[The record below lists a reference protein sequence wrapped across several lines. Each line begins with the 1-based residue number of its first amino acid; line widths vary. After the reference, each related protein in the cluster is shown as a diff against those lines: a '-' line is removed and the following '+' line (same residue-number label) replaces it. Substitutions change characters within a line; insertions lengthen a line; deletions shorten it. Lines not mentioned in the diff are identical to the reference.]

1 MKNFKHKKV
10 LIVMAAMLFLLTG
23 CANYR
28 GEGGKTKIESLIAL
42 EDYTVKKSEVAIS
55 EELAPEYAQYGP
67 DDEITI
73 PKSTFSETFKKDG
86 IFSAIIVYPIAQLMN
101 WIATFTNAGVGM
113 ILGSAIVLALTFVL
127 TIKQQVSTQKMQEM
141 QPQLQ
146 AIQAKYAGKTDNNSK
161 MRMAQEQQALYKKND
176 VSMFGSLITSF
187 IQFPIMFGML
197 YASYRAVSIV
207 NGDIFGVPLNVN
219 VSTSIMSLN
228 IAVIAIYVLM
238 IGFQF
243 LSIKVPTL
251 LASKR
256 KRDAGIKEKKY
267 AQEQN
272 KQAGG
277 MNMNGMLY
285 GTIIMTAM
293 FAFSFP
299 LSMTLYYL
307 VQSVFRVIQNIV
319 VHKFFLVPASK
330 KK

>member
-1 MKNFKHKKV
+1 MKNFKHKKII
-10 LIVMAAMLFLLTG
+10 IVFAAMLFLLTG

-28 GEGGKTKIESLIAL
+28 GKDGKTKVETLIAL
-42 EDYTVKKSEVAIS
+42 EDYTVKKSEVSIS
-55 EELAPEYAQYGP
+55 KDLEAEYEQYGP
-67 DDEITI
+67 EDDIVI
-73 PKSTFSETFKKDG
+73 PKTTFKDTFKKDG

-113 ILGSAIVLALTFVL
+113 ILGSAIILAVTFIL
-127 TIKQQVSTQKMQEM
+127 TIKQQVSTQKMQEI

-146 AIQAKYAGKTDNNSK
+146 AIQAKYAGKTDNNSRMK
-161 MRMAQEQQALYKKND
+161 MAQEQQGLYKKNNI
-176 VSMFGSLITSF
+176 SMFGSLITSF

-207 NGDIFGVPLNVN
+207 NGDIFGIPLNVN
-219 VSTSIMSLN
+219 VSQSIMSFN

-243 LSIKVPTL
+243 LSIKVPTM
-251 LASKR
+251 LADKR
-256 KRDAGIKEKKY
+256 KKESGIKVKKY
-267 AQEQN
+267 VQEQN
-272 KQAGG
+272 KAAGG

-285 GTIIMTAM
+285 GTILMTAM

-307 VQSVFRVIQNIV
+307 VQSVIRVIQNIV
-319 VHKFFLVPASK
+319 VHKFFLSSATK
-330 KK
+330 K